1 MILEVSR
8 SSDGPSIQIDLSK
21 IDDTKTRIVAGLY
34 NIGQPARQADLVRE
48 TGISPQLIDYHVKSL
63 IARGVADIVEDEL
76 GCKHYVLSNVFY
88 DESLFEGLRDALY
101 PLADAVAETIDV
113 DETSVVVE
121 NSKYLVEL
129 FWTFLLSSTQDY
141 I

>member
-8 SSDGPSIQIDLSK
+8 SSDRPAIQIDLSK
-21 IDDTKTRIVAGLY
+21 IDDTKTKIVAGLY
-34 NIGQPARQADLVRE
+34 NIGQPSRQADLVRE
-48 TGISPQLIDYHVKSL
+48 TGISPQLIDYHIKNL
-63 IARGVADIVEDEL
+63 ITKGVADIVEDDL
-76 GCKHYVLSNVFY
+76 GCKYYVLSSVFY

-113 DETSVVVE
+113 VETEAVVE

-129 FWTFLLSSTQDY
+129 FWSLLVSSK
-141 I
+141 

>member
-8 SSDGPSIQIDLSK
+8 SSDRPSIQIDLSK
-21 IDDTKTRIVAGLY
+21 IDDTKAKIVAGLY
-34 NIGQPARQADLVRE
+34 NIGQPSRQADLVRE

-63 IARGVADIVEDEL
+63 ISKGVADIVEDEA
-76 GCKHYVLSNVFY
+76 GCKYYVLSNVFY

-113 DETSVVVE
+113 GQTEVVVE

-129 FWTFLLSSTQDY
+129 FWSFLLSKK
-141 I
+141 